1 MEDSFSLDELIRLL
15 KKGVDFN
22 LNSGKVMFAIKS
34 GSQYTGI
41 LCKAK
46 DLDINNGVAVF
57 SKNYTIAPV
66 YRFGGNDILNL
77 HNGFLFYRKP
87 FAGIPIDLYPV
98 RGPREI
104 VKDIIFD
111 SLSWNACK
119 ARGLTHDQHKSL
131 KNFIGTI
138 PDSDVTEKLYLNYI
152 ALPLKPKTIWM
163 NSWITLSAILTAAA

>member
-1 MEDSFSLDELIRLL
+1 M
-15 KKGVDFN
+15 
-22 LNSGKVMFAIKS
+22 
-34 GSQYTGI
+34 
-41 LCKAK
+41 
-46 DLDINNGVAVF
+46 
-57 SKNYTIAPV
+57 
-66 YRFGGNDILNL
+66 

-138 PDSDVTEKLYLNYI
+138 PDSDVTEKIVSELHCSLTEAQNYLDEFLDNAVSYI
-152 ALPLKPKTIWM
+152 DGSSIEDDVLVPPFQPMMNFGKKAKIRFGKNWLKRMKTLLLNIIPSM
-163 NSWITLSAILTAAA
+163 TI

>member
-77 HNGFLFYRKP
+77 HNGFHFDRKH
-87 FAGIPIDLYPV
+87 FAGSPIVL
-98 RGPREI
+98 
-104 VKDIIFD
+104 
-111 SLSWNACK
+111 
-119 ARGLTHDQHKSL
+119 
-131 KNFIGTI
+131 
-138 PDSDVTEKLYLNYI
+138 
-152 ALPLKPKTIWM
+152 
-163 NSWITLSAILTAAA
+163 